1 MNETT
6 LGATMDDKT
15 HELLSTIADIDGRI
29 LDIMYLYRAIWPR
42 FNSVGP
48 VDKVMSRLYDAYK
61 ANGKLA
67 DAIDKGW
74 IK

>member
-1 MNETT
+1 
-6 LGATMDDKT
+6 MDDKT
-15 HELLSTIADIDGRI
+15 HQLLSTIADIDGRL
-29 LDIMYLYRAIWPR
+29 LDIMDLYRLIWPN
-42 FNSVGP
+42 FNSIGP
-48 VDKVMSRLYDAYK
+48 VDKVMQLLSSAYN